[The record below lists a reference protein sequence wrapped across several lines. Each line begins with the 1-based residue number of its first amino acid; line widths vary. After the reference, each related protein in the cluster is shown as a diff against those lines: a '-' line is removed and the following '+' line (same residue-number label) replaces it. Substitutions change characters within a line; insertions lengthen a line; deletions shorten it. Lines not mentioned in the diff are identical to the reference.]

1 MNFFFGFQV
10 LVELFGNNENAKKWL
25 EVKRTS
31 MVSSEEVI
39 KHFYSQ
45 LTKEEI
51 RGIHEKY
58 RVDFELFGNFL
69 TIAFNSVKNSSV

>member
-1 MNFFFGFQV
+1 
-10 LVELFGNNENAKKWL
+10 
-25 EVKRTS
+25 

-58 RVDFELFGNFL
+58 RVDFELFGYSPDYFL
-69 TIAFNSVKNSSV
+69 QFGQE